1 MWCNVAV
8 EVDVGL
14 MLMSGSDVDAD
25 VIMWCDLTWYVA
37 ILMWCSSWMLMWCW
51 YFAYVMLMWCDFGD
65 DVMLILVRCDVDV
78 IMMMAVV
85 VVWCWFV
92 VDVTCHVDNY
102 VMLLWYWWYW
112 YWWCWWWCFHVH
124 GYLIVLKLMRCWCWW
139 WCWWFRCRW
148 YVVSDDA
155 ILMIIRFSQ

>member
-1 MWCNVAV
+1 MLRSMLNLCWCP
-8 EVDVGL
+8 EVIL
-14 MLMSGSDVDAD
+14 MLMLWCDVIWRDMLLSWCDVHPECWCDVD
-25 VIMWCDLTWYVA
+25 
-37 ILMWCSSWMLMWCW
+37 ILHMWCW
-51 YFAYVMLMWCDFGD
+51 CDVILVMMWCWSWWDVMLMSSWWW
-65 DVMLILVRCDVDV
+65 RWWW
-78 IMMMAVV
+78 
-85 VVWCWFV
+85 WCWFV
-92 VDVTCHVDNY
+92 VDVTCHVDNH

-124 GYLIVLKLMRCWCWW
+124 GYLIVLKLMRCCCWW